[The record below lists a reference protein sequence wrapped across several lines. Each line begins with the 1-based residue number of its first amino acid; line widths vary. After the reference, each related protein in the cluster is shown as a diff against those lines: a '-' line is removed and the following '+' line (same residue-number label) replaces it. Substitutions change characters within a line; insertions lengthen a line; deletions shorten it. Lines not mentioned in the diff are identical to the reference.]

1 MSMFNWDGQIVASQL
16 SNMYAGE
23 VFIDILRSRGEMQAA
38 DQRLVNLH
46 HQYAQ
51 LVARYNN
58 LADRHNAVLA
68 ENKRVD
74 AARDEAIA
82 EKDRRIAEL
91 ELKNKN
97 LDEDLAVTEDIV
109 RRKNEYIDQ
118 LRERLQKGLP

>member
-1 MSMFNWDGQIVASQL
+1 
-16 SNMYAGE
+16 
-23 VFIDILRSRGEMQAA
+23 MQAA
-38 DQRLVNLH
+38 DQRLVNIH

-118 LRERLQKGLP
+118 LRERLKKGLP